1 MDKCDT
7 QSSQTLILNDD
18 DSTVI
23 EPLNQDNNSQLY
35 MKIELGLTFLTSCS
49 GG

>member
-1 MDKCDT
+1 MDKGNT
-7 QSSQTLILNDD
+7 QSSQTLIPNDD

-35 MKIELGLTFLTSCS
+35 MKTEFGLMFLTSCS